1 MRVEVVA
8 RPGGPSSRTIPRD
21 SSRSTSSWSLARH
34 SVYANGFRGR
44 LKNVGVRD
52 IMTQA
57 RSPWQNGHV
66 ERLIGPIR
74 RECLDHVIV
83 FNEGHLMQ
91 VMGEYVRYDNES
103 RAHLGLNKASHERRA
118 VEPPSAGPIKSRP
131 EVGGVHHRCHREA
144 AWTALAAFLG
154 GKGPI
159 SGSFEECS
167 PACGDILLRLEA
179 RPLSSRSR
187 ASPMIHL
194 ERSVWRTL
202 AWLFAVTYAL
212 QVTAIV
218 RGGMESPEF
227 KLWVGATMYLP
238 ALFTLIHVRRSGEGW
253 RSLPWRAGPIRY
265 LLLAATLPAW
275 IVLFGLTVFEG
286 TGFGFQPSVYLN
298 EAGQLGTDLP
308 LLLKSEW
315 MGRLQ
320 FAASLLITGVMISLA
335 TSLTTVG
342 EEIGWRG
349 FLQSKL
355 LERNRRL
362 PSVVFLGLIWAAWHL
377 PLILAGFN
385 YPEAPVLGAL
395 VYFPLAA
402 VGVSG
407 WLAWLTLRSKSL
419 WPAVL
424 FHAGINSVGALLFE
438 VDFEERYHLGQLAIS
453 IGLLVS
459 GLTMLRWAPTGSPA
473 AASPEAPA
481 LVHRSGS

>member
-1 MRVEVVA
+1 
-8 RPGGPSSRTIPRD
+8 
-21 SSRSTSSWSLARH
+21 
-34 SVYANGFRGR
+34 
-44 LKNVGVRD
+44 
-52 IMTQA
+52 
-57 RSPWQNGHV
+57 
-66 ERLIGPIR
+66 
-74 RECLDHVIV
+74 
-83 FNEGHLMQ
+83 
-91 VMGEYVRYDNES
+91 
-103 RAHLGLNKASHERRA
+103 
-118 VEPPSAGPIKSRP
+118 
-131 EVGGVHHRCHREA
+131 
-144 AWTALAAFLG
+144 
-154 GKGPI
+154 
-159 SGSFEECS
+159 
-167 PACGDILLRLEA
+167 
-179 RPLSSRSR
+179 
-187 ASPMIHL
+187 MIHL

-202 AWLFAVTYAL
+202 AWLFAVTYAF
-212 QVTAIV
+212 QAIAIAS
-218 RGGMESPEF
+218 GGMESLEF
-227 KLWVGATMYLP
+227 KLWVGATVFLP

-253 RSLPWRAGPIRY
+253 RGLSFRAGPTRY
-265 LLLAATLPAW
+265 LLLGATLPAW
-275 IVLFGLTVFEG
+275 IVLFGLAVFLG

-315 MGRLQ
+315 MGRPQ
-320 FAASLLITGVMISLA
+320 FAASLLVSGVLLSLV
-335 TSLTTVG
+335 TSLTTVQ

-424 FHAGINSVGALLFE
+424 FHAGFNSVGVLLFE

-459 GLTMLRWAPTGSPA
+459 GLTVLRWAPTESPA
-473 AASPEAPA
+473 EAPPEAPEQA
-481 LVHRSGS
+481 SGH